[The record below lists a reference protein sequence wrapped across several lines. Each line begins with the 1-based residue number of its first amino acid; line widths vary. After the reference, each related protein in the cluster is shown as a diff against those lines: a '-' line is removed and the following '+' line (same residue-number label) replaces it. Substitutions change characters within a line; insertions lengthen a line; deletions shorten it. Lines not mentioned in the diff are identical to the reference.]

1 MNMIALRSAGE
12 VHSSRLAEQGKN
24 AESTAT
30 NNNSQRA
37 KRLNEQ
43 KPNRA
48 RREFARYRVPSIGVK
63 SLLHDYDITYSISL
77 YGIGLG
83 VNITGLTGLKCL
95 TCSWTMCRSA
105 TSSS

>member
-12 VHSSRLAEQGKN
+12 VRSSRLADQGKN

-48 RREFARYRVPSIGVK
+48 RREFARYRVPSIPVGVK

-83 VNITGLTGLKCL
+83 VVLQDRVAVQAVGPYHGPVLLP
-95 TCSWTMCRSA
+95 
-105 TSSS
+105 